1 MRGPVVSL
9 TLLLA
14 GCSFELD
21 LLGDSEPDRC
31 PGTDLDYC
39 VPPGVSIRVAEGFS
53 DLDPGT
59 DPLVAL
65 GGVVPLW
72 VDSGGSQ
79 EEVERE
85 VTGGE
90 VVSEDGPALNVRALA
105 DPLMVRA
112 TVGGQ
117 DDEILLDARAVD
129 AVQVAPMEQQF
140 LLAGAEG
147 PVEFAMVADS
157 VVPVVLQLVGGGER
171 LMDVSMVATGALAAR
186 QSRWDVVEVDGAA
199 DPIALSIAADSAA
212 VEVEIDRA
220 LPVLES
226 IEVVSG
232 PDLWDPAQPIVL
244 SSAGDAAICF
254 TGVAAGRQIAGLTWD
269 FDGAGLFQNDGC
281 AWVNQFTST
290 LTVSAGG
297 ITRSFELDLV
307 E

>member
-39 VPPGVSIRVAEGFS
+39 VPPGVSVRVAEELS
-53 DLDPGT
+53 DVDPGS

-79 EEVERE
+79 EEVERA

-90 VVSEDGPALNVRALA
+90 VVSEDGPALNVRAIA
-105 DPLMVRA
+105 DPLIVRA
-112 TVGGQ
+112 AVGGQ
-117 DDEILLDARAVD
+117 EDEIVLGARPVD
-129 AVQVAPMEQQF
+129 AIQLAPMEQQF
-140 LLAGAEG
+140 LLAEAEG
-147 PVEFAMVADS
+147 PIEFAVVRDS
-157 VVPVVLQLVGGGER
+157 VVPVVLQMVGGGER
-171 LMDVSMVATGALAAR
+171 LMDISMVATGALAAR
-186 QSRWDVVEVDGAA
+186 PSRWDLVEVDGAA

-212 VEVEIDRA
+212 VEVEIDGVD
-220 LPVLES
+220 PVLDS

-232 PDLWDPAQPIVL
+232 PELWDPAEPIAL
-244 SSAGDAAICF
+244 SSSGDAAICF
-254 TGVAAGRQIAGLTWD
+254 TGMTAGRQIAGLAWD

-281 AWVNQFTST
+281 VWVNQFTST

-297 ITRSFELDLV
+297 LSRSFELDLQP
-307 E
+307 